1 MEHFSEHCMSETVP
15 MPRRTLSVAD
25 AVLIII
31 GVVIGAG
38 IFKTP
43 ALVAAQATS
52 SEGVM
57 LFWLAGG
64 FISLLGALCY
74 AELATAYPDAGG
86 EYHYLTRAFG
96 RSPGFLF
103 AWARMMVIQTG
114 SIAMLAFL
122 VGDYLSQVH
131 HLGSYSSSQYAA
143 LIIVLLTAIN
153 IAGLHQGKWM
163 QRLLIGTLITGLLFI
178 IGTGV
183 IAPASASPA
192 SNVGPAMGGAAALGQ
207 AMIFVLLTYGGWNEA
222 AYLSAEVRHNRRNML
237 RVLLT
242 SIGIITAIYLLVN
255 AVLLKSLG
263 LAAVASSEAVAADL
277 MRLVLGE
284 NGVIFISVLI
294 AVAAVSTMNAT
305 IITGARTNYALG
317 RDFLLFRALGRWRE
331 QGSTPVNAL
340 LAQGGIALALVLL
353 GTGTRSGF
361 QTMVE
366 YTAPVFWLFFLLT
379 GISLLVLR
387 WREPGLVRPF
397 QVPLYPFVP
406 LAFCMVCLGMLIS
419 SLAYTGRGAMIGV
432 IVLVSGIPLLVLA
445 RAWPGY
451 SQDRKEKDG

>member
-1 MEHFSEHCMSETVP
+1 MREVTS
-15 MPRRTLSVAD
+15 MPKRTLSVTD

-43 ALVAAQATS
+43 ALVAAQAAS
-52 SEGVM
+52 MEGAM

-64 FISLLGALCY
+64 VISLLGALCY

-86 EYHYLTRAFG
+86 EYHFLTRAFG
-96 RSPGFLF
+96 SAPGFLF

-131 HLGSYSSSQYAA
+131 SLGGYSSSQYAA
-143 LIIVLLTAIN
+143 MIIVLLTAIN
-153 IAGLHQGKWM
+153 IAGIHQGKWM
-163 QRLLIGTLITGLLFI
+163 QRVLIGTLVFGLLFI
-178 IGTGV
+178 IGTGLV
-183 IAPASASPA
+183 APAS
-192 SNVGPAMGGAAALGQ
+192 VGMTEAENSRQGVGGAAALGQ

-222 AYLSAEVRHNRRNML
+222 AYLSAEVRQNRGNML

-263 LAAVASSEAVAADL
+263 LVAVASSEAVAADL
-277 MRLVLGE
+277 MRLVVGE
-284 NGVIFISVLI
+284 NGVVFISVLI

-317 RDFLLFRALGRWRE
+317 RDFFIFRALGRWRE
-331 QGSTPVNAL
+331 RGGTPVNAL
-340 LAQGGIALALVLL
+340 LAQGAIALALVLL

-387 WREPGLVRPF
+387 WREPALARPF
-397 QVPLYPFVP
+397 RVPLYPLIP
-406 LAFCMVCLGMLIS
+406 LLFIAVCLGMFIS
-419 SLAYTGRGAMIGV
+419 SLAYTGRGALVGV
-432 IVLVSGIPLLVLA
+432 IVLISGIPLLVLA

-451 SQDRKEKDG
+451 SQARKEKKG

>member
-1 MEHFSEHCMSETVP
+1 MSEAAP
-15 MPRRTLSVAD
+15 MPRRTLSVTD

-43 ALVAAQATS
+43 ALVAAQAAS
-52 SEGVM
+52 VEGVM

-64 FISLLGALCY
+64 VISLLGALCY
-74 AELATAYPDAGG
+74 AELATACPDAGG

-131 HLGSYSSSQYAA
+131 RLGAHSSAQYAA
-143 LIIVLLTAIN
+143 IIIVLLSAIN
-153 IAGLHQGKWM
+153 IAGIHQGQWM
-163 QRLLIGTLITGLLFI
+163 QRILIGTLLSGLLLI
-178 IGTGV
+178 IGSGMV
-183 IAPASASPA
+183 APASASVA
-192 SNVGPAMGGAAALGQ
+192 HGNSHQGGGGAAALGQ

-222 AYLSAEVRHNRRNML
+222 AYLSAEVRQNRRGML

-242 SIGIITAIYLLVN
+242 SIGIITALYLLVN
-255 AVLLKSLG
+255 AVLLKGLG

-284 NGVIFISVLI
+284 AGVIFISVLI

-317 RDFLLFRALGRWRE
+317 RDFILFRPLGRWRE
-331 QGSTPVNAL
+331 RGSTPVNAL

-387 WREPGLVRPF
+387 WREPALPRPF
-397 QVPLYPFVP
+397 RVPFYPLIP
-406 LAFCMVCLGMLIS
+406 LLFIAACLGMLIA
-419 SLAYTGRGAMIGV
+419 SLAYTGRGALVGV
-432 IVLVSGIPLLVLA
+432 IVLVSGIPLLLLA
-445 RAWPGY
+445 RAFPGTSY
-451 SQDRKEKDG
+451 TARKENEG

>member
-1 MEHFSEHCMSETVP
+1 MSEVTPV
-15 MPRRTLSVAD
+15 PRRTLSVAD

-43 ALVAAQATS
+43 ALVAAQAS
-52 SEGVM
+52 STEGAM

-64 FISLLGALCY
+64 IISLLGALCY

-122 VGDYLSQVH
+122 VGDYLSQIYN
-131 HLGSYSSSQYAA
+131 LGGYSASQYAA
-143 LIIVLLTAIN
+143 LIILILTAIN

-163 QRLLIGTLITGLLFI
+163 QRLLIGALVVGLLFI
-178 IGTGV
+178 IGAGLV
-183 IAPASASPA
+183 APAAASIAPDIGGGA
-192 SNVGPAMGGAAALGQ
+192 AMGGVAALGQ

-222 AYLSAEVRHNRRNML
+222 AYLSAEVRQNRHNML
-237 RVLLT
+237 RVLVV
-242 SIGIITAIYLLVN
+242 SITIITAIYLLVN

-284 NGVIFISVLI
+284 NGARFISLLI

-317 RDFLLFRALGRWRE
+317 RDFRLFSALGRWRE

-387 WREPGLVRPF
+387 WREPALIRPF
-397 QVPLYPFVP
+397 QVPLYPLIPILFI
-406 LAFCMVCLGMLIS
+406 MVCLGMLVA
-419 SLAYTGRGAMIGV
+419 SLAYTGRGAMVGV
-432 IVLVSGIPLLVLA
+432 IVLISGIPLLLLA
-445 RAWPGY
+445 RTLSSA
-451 SQDRKEKDG
+451 SQAKKGEKK